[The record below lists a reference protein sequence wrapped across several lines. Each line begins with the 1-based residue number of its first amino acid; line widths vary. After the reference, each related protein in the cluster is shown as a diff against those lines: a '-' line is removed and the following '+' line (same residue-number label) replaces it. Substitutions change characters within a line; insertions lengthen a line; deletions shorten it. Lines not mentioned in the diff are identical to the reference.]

1 MNLFF
6 SNPFINNS
14 VIYPMSEDHFA
25 KALRNLTMDAAAGDA
40 IRYLTDKG
48 YTPTQIKETLT
59 FPAPMDYIVQVMWD
73 RLVATRKI
81 LLEDP
86 VVSTKDPAG
95 EYETVEQYDSYGR
108 KSFLRVRKQN
118 SEEIS
123 FSSEDYVKCEFA
135 SRLAKGEVFDNELI
149 SKLPWPSGPVWGIA
163 DIFHED

>member
-1 MNLFF
+1 
-6 SNPFINNS
+6 
-14 VIYPMSEDHFA
+14 MSENHFA
-25 KALRNLTMDAAAGDA
+25 EALRNLTMDVAAGDA
-40 IRYLTDKG
+40 IRHLTDKG

-59 FPAPMDYIVQVMWD
+59 FPAPMDYIVKVMWD
-73 RLVATRKI
+73 HFVATRKI

-86 VVSTKDPAG
+86 ALTADMQNE
-95 EYETVEQYDSYGR
+95 EYETVEQFDSYGR

-135 SRLAKGEVFDNELI
+135 SRLAKGEVFENDFI
-149 SKLPWPSGPVWGIA
+149 SKLPWPSRPVWVIA

>member
-1 MNLFF
+1 
-6 SNPFINNS
+6 
-14 VIYPMSEDHFA
+14 MSENHFA
-25 KALRNLTMDAAAGDA
+25 EALRNLTMDAAAGDA

-59 FPAPMDYIVQVMWD
+59 FPTPMEYIVKVMWD
-73 RLVATRKI
+73 RLVATRRI
-81 LLEDP
+81 LLTDP
-86 VVSTKDPAG
+86 EKTPVAAD

-108 KSFLRVRKQN
+108 KSFLRIRKQN

-135 SRLAKGEVFDNELI
+135 SRMAAGEVFENDLI
-149 SKLPWPSGPVWGIA
+149 SNLPWPSHPVWGLA